1 MSRDI
6 IMFTREINII
16 VREMIIF
23 TWEIIIIVREIMQQK
38 SFNVI

>member
-1 MSRDI
+1 
-6 IMFTREINII
+6 MFTREKIII

-23 TWEIIIIVREIMQQK
+23 TWEIIIIVREIMQQN